1 MRMAQ
6 RVGVSNAMFLEGP
19 GRIAV
24 CLTLLLIWSGCASS
38 PSGRNASRGDS
49 MNSSAKKISISTMS
63 LDEKIGQLFVFAG
76 HGTFMNEGSAGYQ
89 RFLHQVRDNK
99 VGGLLW
105 FVSDVY
111 ETAWLNHKLQAEART
126 PLLIS
131 ADLESGMG
139 MRFPAVT
146 FWPWPMAVAATGDPS
161 WAEKE
166 GQIVAREA
174 KLLGI
179 NHIYAPVADV
189 NNNAG
194 NPVIN
199 ARSFGEDPATVA
211 RFVAAF
217 VRGVQSE
224 GVLATVKHF
233 PGHGDTETD
242 SHRSLPVLKVDK
254 ARLDAIELLPFREA
268 FAAGV
273 GSVMTAH
280 LSVPVL
286 DGTPAPVREQRNA
299 GENPYTRDLSE
310 ASPEATMPASLSSAI
325 TDRLLRQ
332 EMGFKGIVITDA
344 LDMGGLVDHFTP
356 GEAAVRA
363 IEAGADLLPKSP
375 DTDDAIRGVR
385 EAVRTGRISE
395 ARIDRSVERIL
406 LAKSRVAPTPYDM
419 NAIFRGLDPPSNRA
433 VAQEIAT
440 RAVTLV
446 REGAGALPIRA
457 EARVVE
463 LVVSDFPEPGFALGD
478 LDAALRARLR
488 TPQLRFVLDRN
499 SREEAAAP
507 IIEAV
512 RTADV
517 VLVAFTVR
525 VRSGEGK
532 VGVPDIARRVLEQ
545 IATLKVP
552 RVAVSFGT
560 PYLLREVPSL
570 ETYIAA
576 YGVQPVMQTAV
587 ARALFGESAISGR
600 LPVTIPGLA
609 RVGDGIR
616 KEASV
621 VAR

>member
-1 MRMAQ
+1 MA
-6 RVGVSNAMFLEGP
+6 AP
-19 GRIAV
+19 GRAR
-24 CLTLLLIWSGCASS
+24 LISS
-38 PSGRNASRGDS
+38 
-49 MNSSAKKISISTMS
+49 MS

-76 HGTFMNEGSAGYQ
+76 HGTFMNEGSTAYQ
-89 RFLHQVRDNK
+89 RFLRQVRDNR
-99 VGGLLW
+99 VGGVLW

-111 ETAWLNHKLQAEART
+111 ETAWLNHKLQREAAT

-139 MRFPAVT
+139 MRFPDAT

-199 ARSFGEDPATVA
+199 ARSFGEDPAAVA

-242 SHRSLPVLKVDK
+242 SHRSLPVLRVDR
-254 ARLDAIELLPFREA
+254 ARLDAIELVPFREA

-286 DGTPAPVREQRNA
+286 DATPAPVRETRDA
-299 GENPYTRDLSE
+299 GENPYTADLSE
-310 ASPEATMPASLSSAI
+310 ASPDATMPASLSAPMS
-325 TDRLLRQ
+325 DRLLR
-332 EMGFKGIVITDA
+332 EELGFKGVVITDA

-375 DTDDAIRGVR
+375 DTDAAIRGVK
-385 EAVRTGRISE
+385 EAVRSGRITE

-406 LAKSRVAPTPYDM
+406 LAKSRLAPTPYDM
-419 NAIFRGLDPPSNRA
+419 DAIFRELDPPANRA
-433 VAQEIAT
+433 VAQEIAS

-446 REGAGALPIRA
+446 REGAGALPIRS

-463 LVVSDFPEPGFALGD
+463 LVISDFPEPGFALGD
-478 LDAALRARLR
+478 LDAGLRARLR
-488 TPQLRFVLDRN
+488 APHTRFVLDRN
-499 SREEAAAP
+499 SREEATLPIMAA
-507 IIEAV
+507 A
-512 RTADV
+512 RAADV

-532 VGVPDIARRVLEQ
+532 VGVPDVARRVLEQ
-545 IATLKVP
+545 IATLNVP
-552 RVAVSFGT
+552 RIAVSFGT

-587 ARALFGESAISGR
+587 VRAIFGESAISGR

-609 RVGDGIR
+609 RLGEGIR
-616 KEASV
+616 KEATMP
-621 VAR
+621 AR

>member
-1 MRMAQ
+1 
-6 RVGVSNAMFLEGP
+6 
-19 GRIAV
+19 
-24 CLTLLLIWSGCASS
+24 
-38 PSGRNASRGDS
+38 

-545 IATLKVP
+545 IASLKVP